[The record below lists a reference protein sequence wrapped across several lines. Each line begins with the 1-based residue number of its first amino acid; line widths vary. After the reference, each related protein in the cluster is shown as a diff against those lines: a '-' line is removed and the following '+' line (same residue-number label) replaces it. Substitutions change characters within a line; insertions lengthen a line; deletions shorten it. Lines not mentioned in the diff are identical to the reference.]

1 MKKSIVGVL
10 LVLCVGTLMLGK
22 TMIAK
27 ETTQPEQ
34 TEQAEPLVIET
45 VQPMTE
51 GVLTIVDGEGSLFYQ
66 YQGEIRIISDGKNGQ
81 PIEIFITLPDTG
93 CSCFDEKG
101 NLLD

>member
-10 LVLCVGTLMLGK
+10 LVLCVGSLLIGK

-27 ETTQPEQ
+27 EKEVEQ
-34 TEQAEPLVIET
+34 TEQTEPLVIET

-51 GVLTIVDGEGSLFYQ
+51 GVLTIVDGEGGLFYQ
-66 YQGEIRIISDGKNGQ
+66 YQGEIRIINDGKNGQ
-81 PIEIFITLPDTG
+81 PIEIFITLPDAG

-101 NLLD
+101 RLKE

>member
-10 LVLCVGTLMLGK
+10 LVLCVGSLLIGK

-27 ETTQPEQ
+27 EKEVEQ

-51 GVLTIVDGEGSLFYQ
+51 GVLTIVDGEGGLFYQ
-66 YQGEIRIISDGKNGQ
+66 YQGEIRIINDGKNGQ

-93 CSCFDEKG
+93 CSCFDEEG